1 MIFPK
6 DFWWGAA
13 TSAFQVEGSPRA
25 DGASENIWERF
36 SREPGRIVNGDTAD
50 VACDHYR
57 RYPEDIALMRRFG
70 LTAYRF
76 SIAWARVMPQGYGQ
90 VNQKGLDFYRR
101 LVDALREAGIEPFAT
116 LYHWDLPA
124 VLQDRG
130 GWPSP
135 DAPQWFAEYASAV
148 FRALDGPVKHWMTI
162 NEPWV
167 IVDGGY
173 LHGVH
178 APGHQ
183 SRHEAALAA
192 HRLLQAH
199 AAAVAVY
206 RQEGH
211 HQIGLVVNLEPKY
224 PASETPA
231 DQAAARR
238 AHVYM
243 NRWFLDP
250 VFLGRYPS
258 ALPALFGDA
267 WPAFPPEELA
277 RLQNPGDFL
286 GINYY
291 TCGRMRDAPGVL
303 PPQAAYVKP
312 RDRAYTAMDWE
323 IFPRGLTDT
332 LAWVKRR
339 YGNIPLYV
347 TENGAAFEEPGQVT
361 GVLEDTARIEYLR
374 DHLRA
379 VSASLA
385 QGVDIRG
392 YFAWSL
398 LDNFEWG
405 LGFSKRFGLIHVD
418 QHHQRRTPKASADYL
433 RQVIASQ
440 DTIDLKNH
448 HGY

>member
-1 MIFPK
+1 MAFPK
-6 DFWWGAA
+6 DFQWGAA

-25 DGASENIWERF
+25 DGAGENIWERF
-36 SREPGRIVNGDTAD
+36 CREPGRIFNGDTAE

-57 RYPEDIALMRRFG
+57 RFSEDIAWMRKIG

-76 SIAWARVMPQGYGQ
+76 SIAWARVMPNGTGRI
-90 VNQKGLDFYRR
+90 NQKGLDFYRR
-101 LVDALREAGIEPFAT
+101 LVDELREAGIEPFAT

-130 GWPSP
+130 GWPAP

-148 FRALDGPVKHWMTI
+148 FRALDGPVRYWMTL

-167 IVDGGY
+167 VVDAGY

-178 APGHQ
+178 APGRR
-183 SRHEAALAA
+183 SPREAALAA
-192 HRLLQAH
+192 HHLLRAH
-199 AAAVAVY
+199 ADAVAVY
-206 RQEGH
+206 RQEGR
-211 HQIGLVVNLEPKY
+211 HQIGLVVNLEPQY

-238 AHVYM
+238 AHAYL

-258 ALPALFGDA
+258 AFPAMFGDA
-267 WPAFPPEELA
+267 WPDFSPEDLA
-277 RLQNPGDFL
+277 SFRNPGDFL

-291 TCGRMRDAPGVL
+291 SCGRMRDAPGTL
-303 PPQAAYVKP
+303 PPQAHPVKP

-323 IFPRGLTDT
+323 IYPQGLTDT
-332 LAWVKRR
+332 LIWVKRR
-339 YGNIPLYV
+339 YGDIPIYI
-347 TENGAAFEEPGQVT
+347 TENGAAFEEPDQVT
-361 GVLEDTARIEYLR
+361 DTLMDTARMDYLR
-374 DHLRA
+374 AHLCALRVA
-379 VSASLA
+379 LA

-398 LDNFEWG
+398 FDNFEWG

-418 QHHQRRTPKASADYL
+418 RRHQHRTPKASAGYL
-433 RQVIASQ
+433 SRIIAS
-440 DTIDLKNH
+440 
-448 HGY
+448 HGMALDEDP